1 MANISDKKLVNMN
14 SPTCELNLDPA
25 SMKIMNVF
33 KQDNIQTLRS
43 ENQKLRDRLR
53 QFKESDV
60 KKTQDLKVLFKLFCS
75 KLNIPFQSKND
86 DLSALQKELSNTRH
100 RYFDHKTE
108 RTKEMTD
115 LREEL
120 EKRTSEL
127 EDMQKQKASEERTTK
142 NYERELD
149 INQKELTFLR
159 EELRDTK
166 VRLT

>member
-1 MANISDKKLVNMN
+1 MVRFLCAK
-14 SPTCELNLDPA
+14 
-25 SMKIMNVF
+25 F
-33 KQDNIQTLRS
+33 H
-43 ENQKLRDRLR
+43 
-53 QFKESDV
+53 
-60 KKTQDLKVLFKLFCS
+60 
-75 KLNIPFQSKND
+75 IPLQSKND

-142 NYERELD
+142 NYEREIE
-149 INQKELTFLR
+149 INQKELKFLR

-166 VRLT
+166 VCFTKHTV

>member
-60 KKTQDLKVLFKLFCS
+60 KKTQDLKV
-75 KLNIPFQSKND
+75 P
-86 DLSALQKELSNTRH
+86 
-100 RYFDHKTE
+100 
-108 RTKEMTD
+108 
-115 LREEL
+115 
-120 EKRTSEL
+120 
-127 EDMQKQKASEERTTK
+127 
-142 NYERELD
+142 
-149 INQKELTFLR
+149 
-159 EELRDTK
+159 
-166 VRLT
+166 

>member
-1 MANISDKKLVNMN
+1 MN

-60 KKTQDLKVLFKLFCS
+60 KKTQDLKVPWFLCTKFH
-75 KLNIPFQSKND
+75 IPLQSKND

-142 NYERELD
+142 NYERELE
-149 INQKELTFLR
+149 INQKELKFLR

-166 VRLT
+166 VCFTKHTV